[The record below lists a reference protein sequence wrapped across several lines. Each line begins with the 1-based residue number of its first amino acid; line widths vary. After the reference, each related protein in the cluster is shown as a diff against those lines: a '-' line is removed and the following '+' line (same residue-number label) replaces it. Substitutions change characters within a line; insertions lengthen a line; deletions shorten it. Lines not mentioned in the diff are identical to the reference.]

1 MLVFVDCKLGADLL
15 SEAVQKITG
24 LKSTSMHSDK
34 SQMER
39 KNTLKVTPAFCSV
52 LLPMTLALPHFQE
65 IPYYQLFFI
74 FIYLLKFFFSCF

>member
-34 SQMER
+34 SQTER

-52 LLPMTLALPHFQE
+52 LLPVTLALPHFQE

-74 FIYLLKFFFSCF
+74 FIYLLKFFSSCF